1 MALAHSPKIVTD
13 NLVFFLD
20 AGNTKSYPGTGTAW
34 TDMSGSG
41 NTTTLSGAT
50 YNSDNSGNILF
61 DGSNDYATFNPGS
74 DIAFGTGTFAV
85 EVWSRFVGE
94 GPFYFIDTRNSGQT
108 SGPWGIFVNSSEL
121 LYWYGGGGS
130 HQFSYPPAWGTGDNG
145 WNQIV
150 FSREGTGSNQFK
162 FYVNG
167 EFIDDATVAD
177 DISSISTV
185 ASIGCRWNPIE
196 FLDGKISI
204 VRVYKGKGLTA
215 AEVKQNFDAHKGR
228 YGL

>member
-85 EVWSRFVGE
+85 N
-94 GPFYFIDTRNSGQT
+94 PF
-108 SGPWGIFVNSSEL
+108 PL
-121 LYWYGGGGS
+121 
-130 HQFSYPPAWGTGDNG
+130 
-145 WNQIV
+145 
-150 FSREGTGSNQFK
+150 
-162 FYVNG
+162 
-167 EFIDDATVAD
+167 
-177 DISSISTV
+177 
-185 ASIGCRWNPIE
+185 
-196 FLDGKISI
+196 
-204 VRVYKGKGLTA
+204 
-215 AEVKQNFDAHKGR
+215 
-228 YGL
+228 